1 MHAGTILRDAIVVL
15 AAVSLAY
22 YAFALFAASRFFKAF
37 APNPATANPASAG
50 FAPPISILKPVHG
63 LDREAY
69 ENFASFCR
77 QDYPEYEIL
86 FCVGSADDPAVPVIE
101 QLVRDLRASG
111 SPQRSFRLLI
121 GSEPVG
127 VSDKVNKLCRMVR
140 EARHEILLIS
150 DSDVRVEPG
159 FLRTVAAHFADAS
172 IGGVTCLYRGVT
184 DGSLAAD
191 VEALGNSADFAPS
204 VIVASLLGDLNFMLG
219 AVMVTTKTRLAEI
232 GGFEALA
239 DYFCDDYE
247 LGNRIATRGHRIVL
261 SHAPVAI
268 VYPHQTWKD
277 AFRHQLRWNLSIRY
291 SRPWGHAGLI
301 FTQGLFWTVAAIFA
315 LHSWLGMLFAA
326 AYLLLRGEMAL
337 YLAGAMRDPLVRRR
351 QWLIPVRD
359 AFGFVVWAVSFFPQ
373 RIHWR
378 GQQFHV
384 REKRLV
390 ASQPR

>member
-1 MHAGTILRDAIVVL
+1 MHAVTILRDAVVVL
-15 AAVSLAY
+15 AVASLGY
-22 YAFALFAASRFFKAF
+22 QAFALFAASRFFKVSPPKA
-37 APNPATANPASAG
+37 AAS
-50 FAPPISILKPVHG
+50 FTPPISVLKPVHG

-77 QDYPEYEIL
+77 QDYPEFEIL
-86 FCVGSADDPAVPVIE
+86 FCAGSADDPAVPVIE
-101 QLVRDLRASG
+101 KLIRDFAPR
-111 SPQRSFRLLI
+111 SPRLSLRLLI

-127 VSDKVNKLCRMVR
+127 ASDKVNKLCRMAR
-140 EARHEILLIS
+140 EARHEILLVS
-150 DSDVRVEPG
+150 DSDVRAAPEL
-159 FLRTVAAHFADAS
+159 LRAVAAPFADAAV
-172 IGGVTCLYRGVT
+172 GGVTCLYRGIT

-191 VEALGNSADFAPS
+191 IEALGNSADFAPS

-219 AVMVTTKTRLAEI
+219 AVMVTAKARLAEI

-247 LGNRIATRGHRIVL
+247 LGNRIAARGHRVML
-261 SHAPVAI
+261 SQLPVAI
-268 VYPHQTWKD
+268 VYPQQTWRD

-291 SRPWGHAGLI
+291 SRPWGHVGLI
-301 FTQGLFWTVAAIFA
+301 FAQSLFCTVAAIFA

-326 AYLLLRGEMAL
+326 AYLLLRGELAL
-337 YLAGAMRDPLVRRR
+337 YVADAMGDPLARRR

-359 AFGFVVWAVSFFPQ
+359 ALGFIVWLASFFPQ

-378 GQQFHV
+378 GRRFLV

-390 ASQPR
+390 ACPPQ